1 MARKR
6 KSIESGGA
14 NWLDTYAD
22 MVTLL
27 LTFFVLLYSMSTIDS
42 AKYYA
47 IVEAFSKGNVAIMQE
62 DLPPGEEM
70 LDNGSIE
77 ETITDIDE
85 TEEDKDKVD
94 ILYQML
100 MDYVNK
106 NDLTES
112 VEVTK
117 TEEYVF
123 IRFYDN
129 ITFNGYSNELKSS
142 GKGILDVLA
151 EGLGLVKEYIEEVI
165 IAGHTAEVKNDNS
178 TIDRNLS
185 TERANAVLQYLDAK
199 RVIDPAMY
207 LAIGYGLYSPI
218 ADNNTAEG
226 RAKNR
231 RVEIYISRKGYPV
244 SYTRIIDKTI
254 NDEKKSVDSSNNIET
269 NGSNDESFENM
280 NNIEYKRNKVVE

>member
-1 MARKR
+1 MARRR
-6 KSIESGGA
+6 KNIGSGGS
-14 NWLDTYAD
+14 NWIDTYAD

-27 LTFFVLLYSMSTIDS
+27 LTFFILLYSMSTIDS
-42 AKYYA
+42 KKYYA
-47 IVEAFSKGNVAIMQE
+47 IVEAFSKGNVAVTQE
-62 DLPPGEEM
+62 DLPPGDEM
-70 LDNGSIE
+70 LEDGSIE
-77 ETITDIDE
+77 ETVTDIEE
-85 TEEDKDKVD
+85 TEEDKDRID
-94 ILYQML
+94 ELYQML

-142 GKGILDVLA
+142 GKAILDVLA
-151 EGLGLVKEYIEEVI
+151 KGLGLVKEYIEEVI
-165 IAGHTAEVKNDNS
+165 IAGHTAEVENDNS

-218 ADNNTAEG
+218 ADNSTAEG

-244 SYTRIIDKTI
+244 SYTHIIDETI
-254 NDEKKSVDSSNNIET
+254 NEETKKADTSNDKMFENLDNIERQ
-269 NGSNDESFENM
+269 
-280 NNIEYKRNKVVE
+280 RNKIIE